1 MKKLTLL
8 FILLFLISCEK
19 DDGDSYAKDLIG
31 NWTGYKQNNSYY
43 ITSIT
48 TQTVTNPYIAGT
60 GLITLDGAE
69 EATLQYIYMYSSHGL
84 TQIAVAQKVFGI
96 TSEGNNY
103 ILNIYDYGDFGS
115 FSQLFKTSANASDTY
130 EGELEFSVESQT
142 ISVTGGA
149 LYHESVDDSVMIVG
163 TLSLVQSDVVSG
175 TAVEL
180 GNLDWIFENYE
191 FSMNIN
197 DDKTFEQ
204 IIITITGDTE
214 ETSGTWNADNDVI
227 TLHYPN
233 YSKTFSY
240 SVSATN
246 LDMTYNNDLC
256 VLTPDECLPQYEFMY
271 GMEAGSLEQVVQI
284 KTTYF
289 SK

>member
-31 NWTGYKQNNSYY
+31 NWTGYKQNNSYF

-48 TQTVTNPYIAGT
+48 TQTVTNPYITGT
-60 GLITLDGAE
+60 GSITLDGAE

-246 LDMTYNNDLC
+246 LEMTYNNDLC

>member
-8 FILLFLISCEK
+8 FILLFLISCAK

-60 GLITLDGAE
+60 GSITLDGAE

-115 FSQLFKTSANASDTY
+115 FSQLFKTSANVSDTY
-130 EGELEFSVESQT
+130 EGELEFSVEGQT

-214 ETSGTWNADNDVI
+214 ETSGTWNADNDEI

-240 SVSATN
+240 SVSATS
-246 LDMTYNNDLC
+246 LEMTYNNDLC

>member
-8 FILLFLISCEK
+8 FILLFLISCAK

-84 TQIAVAQKVFGI
+84 TQITVAQKVFGI

-130 EGELEFSVESQT
+130 EGELEFSVEGQT
-142 ISVTGGA
+142 VSLTGGA
-149 LYHESVDDSVMIVG
+149 LYHDSVDDSVMVVG
-163 TLSLVQSDVVSG
+163 TLSLVQSEVISG
-175 TAVEL
+175 TALQL
-180 GNLDWIFENYE
+180 GNLDWMFENYE

-240 SVSATN
+240 SVSATS
-246 LDMTYNNDLC
+246 LEMTYNNDLC

>member
-8 FILLFLISCEK
+8 FILLFLISCAK

-31 NWTGYKQNNSYY
+31 NWTGYKQNNSYF

-84 TQIAVAQKVFGI
+84 TQITVAQKVFGI

-130 EGELEFSVESQT
+130 EGELEFSVEGQT
-142 ISVTGGA
+142 VSLTGGA

-214 ETSGTWNADNDVI
+214 ETSGTWNADNDEI

-240 SVSATN
+240 SVSATS
-246 LDMTYNNDLC
+246 LEMTYNNDLC
-256 VLTPDECLPQYEFMY
+256 VLTPDECLPQYELMY
-271 GMEAGSLEQVVQI
+271 DMENGSLDQVVQV

>member
-31 NWTGYKQNNSYY
+31 NWTGYKQNNSYF

-48 TQTVTNPYIAGT
+48 TQTVTNPYITGT
-60 GLITLDGAE
+60 GSITLDGAE

-84 TQIAVAQKVFGI
+84 TQITVAQKVFGI

-130 EGELEFSVESQT
+130 EGELEFSVEGQT
-142 ISVTGGA
+142 VSLTGGA
-149 LYHESVDDSVMIVG
+149 LYHDSVDDSVMVVG
-163 TLSLVQSDVVSG
+163 TLSLVQSEVISG
-175 TAVEL
+175 TALQL
-180 GNLDWIFENYE
+180 GNLDWMFENYE

>member
-8 FILLFLISCEK
+8 FILLFLISCAK
-19 DDGDSYAKDLIG
+19 DDGGSYAKDLIG

-84 TQIAVAQKVFGI
+84 TQITVAQKVFGI

-130 EGELEFSVESQT
+130 EGELEFSVEGQT
-142 ISVTGGA
+142 VSLTGGA
-149 LYHESVDDSVMIVG
+149 LYHDSVDDSVMVVG
-163 TLSLVQSDVVSG
+163 TLSLVQSEVISG
-175 TAVEL
+175 TALQL
-180 GNLDWIFENYE
+180 GNLDWMFENYE

-214 ETSGTWNADNDVI
+214 ETSGTWNADNDEI

>member
-84 TQIAVAQKVFGI
+84 TQITVAQKVFGI

-130 EGELEFSVESQT
+130 EGELEFSVEGQT
-142 ISVTGGA
+142 VSLTGGA
-149 LYHESVDDSVMIVG
+149 LYHDSVDDSVMVVG
-163 TLSLVQSDVVSG
+163 TLSLVQSEVISG
-175 TAVEL
+175 TALQL
-180 GNLDWIFENYE
+180 GNLDWMFENYE

-214 ETSGTWNADNDVI
+214 ETSGTWNADSDEI

-240 SVSATN
+240 SVSATS
-246 LDMTYNNDLC
+246 LEMTYNNDLC

>member
-31 NWTGYKQNNSYY
+31 NWTGYKQNNSYF

-48 TQTVTNPYIAGT
+48 TQTVTNPYITGT
-60 GLITLDGAE
+60 GSITLDGAE

-130 EGELEFSVESQT
+130 EGELEFSVEGQT
-142 ISVTGGA
+142 VSLTGGA
-149 LYHESVDDSVMIVG
+149 LYHDSVDDSVMVVG
-163 TLSLVQSDVVSG
+163 TLSLVQSEVISG
-175 TAVEL
+175 TALQL
-180 GNLDWIFENYE
+180 GNLDWMFENYE

-256 VLTPDECLPQYEFMY
+256 VLTPDECLPQYELMY
-271 GMEAGSLEQVVQI
+271 DMEKGSLDQVVQV

>member
-8 FILLFLISCEK
+8 FILLFLISCAK

-84 TQIAVAQKVFGI
+84 TQITVAQKVFGI

-256 VLTPDECLPQYEFMY
+256 VLTPDECLPQYELMY
-271 GMEAGSLEQVVQI
+271 DMENGSLDQVVQV

>member
-8 FILLFLISCEK
+8 FILLFLISCAK

-84 TQIAVAQKVFGI
+84 TQITVAQKVFGI

-214 ETSGTWNADNDVI
+214 ETSGTWNADNDEI

-240 SVSATN
+240 SVSATS
-246 LDMTYNNDLC
+246 LEMTYNNDLC
-256 VLTPDECLPQYEFMY
+256 VLTPDECLPQYELMY
-271 GMEAGSLEQVVQI
+271 DMENGSLDQVVQV

>member
-8 FILLFLISCEK
+8 FILLFLISCAK

-84 TQIAVAQKVFGI
+84 TQITVAQKVFGI

-130 EGELEFSVESQT
+130 EGELEFSVEGQT
-142 ISVTGGA
+142 VSLTGGA
-149 LYHESVDDSVMIVG
+149 LYHDSVDDSVMVVG
-163 TLSLVQSDVVSG
+163 TLSLVQSEVISG
-175 TAVEL
+175 TALQL
-180 GNLDWIFENYE
+180 GNLDWMFENYE

-214 ETSGTWNADNDVI
+214 ETSGTWNADNDEI

-246 LDMTYNNDLC
+246 LEMTYNNDLC
-256 VLTPDECLPQYEFMY
+256 VLTPDECLPQYELMY
-271 GMEAGSLEQVVQI
+271 DMENGSLDQVVQV

>member
-8 FILLFLISCEK
+8 FILLFLISCAK

-130 EGELEFSVESQT
+130 EGELEFSVEGQT
-142 ISVTGGA
+142 VSLTGGA
-149 LYHESVDDSVMIVG
+149 LYHDSVDDSVMVVG
-163 TLSLVQSDVVSG
+163 TLSLVQSEVISG
-175 TAVEL
+175 TALQL
-180 GNLDWIFENYE
+180 GNLDWMFENYE

-246 LDMTYNNDLC
+246 LEMTYNNDLC

>member
-8 FILLFLISCEK
+8 FILLFLISCAK

-84 TQIAVAQKVFGI
+84 TQITVAQKVFGI

-149 LYHESVDDSVMIVG
+149 LYHDSVDDSVMVVG
-163 TLSLVQSDVVSG
+163 TLSLVQSEVISG
-175 TAVEL
+175 TALQL
-180 GNLDWIFENYE
+180 GNLDWMFENYE

>member
-8 FILLFLISCEK
+8 FILLFLISCAK

-84 TQIAVAQKVFGI
+84 TQITVAQKVFGI

-130 EGELEFSVESQT
+130 EGELEFSVEGQT
-142 ISVTGGA
+142 VSLTGGA
-149 LYHESVDDSVMIVG
+149 LYHDSVDDSVMVVG
-163 TLSLVQSDVVSG
+163 TLSLVQSEVISG
-175 TAVEL
+175 TALQL
-180 GNLDWIFENYE
+180 GNLDWMFENYE

-204 IIITITGDTE
+204 IIITITGDNE
-214 ETSGTWNADNDVI
+214 ETSGTWNADNDEI

-246 LDMTYNNDLC
+246 LEMTYNNDLC

>member
-31 NWTGYKQNNSYY
+31 NWTGYKQNNSYF

-48 TQTVTNPYIAGT
+48 TQTVTNPYITGT
-60 GLITLDGAE
+60 GSITLDGAE

>member
-8 FILLFLISCEK
+8 FILLFLISCAK

-84 TQIAVAQKVFGI
+84 TQITVAQKVFGI

-240 SVSATN
+240 SVSATS
-246 LDMTYNNDLC
+246 LEMTYNNDLC

>member
-8 FILLFLISCEK
+8 FILLFLISCAK

-84 TQIAVAQKVFGI
+84 TQITVAQKVFGI

-130 EGELEFSVESQT
+130 EGELEFSVEGQT
-142 ISVTGGA
+142 VSLTGGA
-149 LYHESVDDSVMIVG
+149 LYHDSVDDSVMVVG
-163 TLSLVQSDVVSG
+163 TLSLVQSEVISG
-175 TAVEL
+175 TALQL
-180 GNLDWIFENYE
+180 GNLDWMFENYE

-246 LDMTYNNDLC
+246 LDITYNNDLC

>member
-84 TQIAVAQKVFGI
+84 TQITVAQKVFGI

-130 EGELEFSVESQT
+130 EGELEFSVEGQT
-142 ISVTGGA
+142 VSLTGGA
-149 LYHESVDDSVMIVG
+149 LYHDSVDDSVMVVG
-163 TLSLVQSDVVSG
+163 TLSLVQSEVISG
-175 TAVEL
+175 TALQL
-180 GNLDWIFENYE
+180 GNLDWMFENYE

-246 LDMTYNNDLC
+246 LEMTYNNDLC
-256 VLTPDECLPQYEFMY
+256 VLTPDECLPQYELMY
-271 GMEAGSLEQVVQI
+271 DMENGSLDQVVQV

>member
-1 MKKLTLL
+1 
-8 FILLFLISCEK
+8 
-19 DDGDSYAKDLIG
+19 
-31 NWTGYKQNNSYY
+31 
-43 ITSIT
+43 
-48 TQTVTNPYIAGT
+48 
-60 GLITLDGAE
+60 
-69 EATLQYIYMYSSHGL
+69 SHGL
-84 TQIAVAQKVFGI
+84 TQITVAQKVFGI

-130 EGELEFSVESQT
+130 EGELEFSVEGQT
-142 ISVTGGA
+142 VSLTGGA
-149 LYHESVDDSVMIVG
+149 LYHDSVDDSVMVVG
-163 TLSLVQSDVVSG
+163 TLSLVQSEVISG
-175 TAVEL
+175 TALQL
-180 GNLDWIFENYE
+180 GNLDWMFENYE

>member
-31 NWTGYKQNNSYY
+31 NWTGYKQNNSYF

-84 TQIAVAQKVFGI
+84 TQITVAQKVFGI

-130 EGELEFSVESQT
+130 EGELEFSVEGQT
-142 ISVTGGA
+142 VSLTGGA
-149 LYHESVDDSVMIVG
+149 LYHDSVDDSVMVVG
-163 TLSLVQSDVVSG
+163 TLSLVQSEVISG
-175 TAVEL
+175 TALQL
-180 GNLDWIFENYE
+180 GNLDWMFENYE

>member
-31 NWTGYKQNNSYY
+31 NWTGYKQNNSYF

-84 TQIAVAQKVFGI
+84 TQITVAQKVFGI

-130 EGELEFSVESQT
+130 EGELEFSVEGQT
-142 ISVTGGA
+142 VSLTGGA
-149 LYHESVDDSVMIVG
+149 LYHDSVDDSVMVVG
-163 TLSLVQSDVVSG
+163 TLSLVQSEVISG
-175 TAVEL
+175 TALQL
-180 GNLDWIFENYE
+180 GNLDWMFENYE

-214 ETSGTWNADNDVI
+214 ETSGTWNADNDEI

-246 LDMTYNNDLC
+246 LEMTYNNDLC
-256 VLTPDECLPQYEFMY
+256 VLTPDECLPQYELMY
-271 GMEAGSLEQVVQI
+271 DMENGSLDQVVQV

>member
-8 FILLFLISCEK
+8 FILLFLISCAK

-31 NWTGYKQNNSYY
+31 NWTGYKQNNSYF

-48 TQTVTNPYIAGT
+48 TQTVTNPYITGT
-60 GLITLDGAE
+60 GSITLDGAE

-84 TQIAVAQKVFGI
+84 TQITVAQKVFGI

-130 EGELEFSVESQT
+130 EGELEFSVEGQT
-142 ISVTGGA
+142 VSLTGGA
-149 LYHESVDDSVMIVG
+149 LYHDSVDDSVMVVG
-163 TLSLVQSDVVSG
+163 TLSLVQSEVISG
-175 TAVEL
+175 TALQL
-180 GNLDWIFENYE
+180 GNLDWMFENYE

>member
-8 FILLFLISCEK
+8 FILLFLISCAK

-214 ETSGTWNADNDVI
+214 ETSGTWNADSDEI

-233 YSKTFSY
+233 YSNTFSY
-240 SVSATN
+240 SVSATS
-246 LDMTYNNDLC
+246 LEMTYNNDLC
-256 VLTPDECLPQYEFMY
+256 VLTPDECLPQYELMY
-271 GMEAGSLEQVVQI
+271 DMENGSLDQVVQV

>member
-31 NWTGYKQNNSYY
+31 NWTGYKQNNSYF

-48 TQTVTNPYIAGT
+48 TQTVTNPYITGT
-60 GLITLDGAE
+60 GSITLDGAE

-214 ETSGTWNADNDVI
+214 ETSGTWNADSDEI

-240 SVSATN
+240 SVSATS
-246 LDMTYNNDLC
+246 LEMTYNNDLC

-271 GMEAGSLEQVVQI
+271 GMEAGSLDQVVQI

>member
-8 FILLFLISCEK
+8 FILLFLISCAK
-19 DDGDSYAKDLIG
+19 DDGGSYAKDLIG

-214 ETSGTWNADNDVI
+214 ETSGTWNADSDEI

-240 SVSATN
+240 SVSATS
-246 LDMTYNNDLC
+246 LEMTYNNDLC
-256 VLTPDECLPQYEFMY
+256 VLTPDECLPQYELMY
-271 GMEAGSLEQVVQI
+271 DMENGSLDQVVQV

>member
-130 EGELEFSVESQT
+130 EGELEFSVEGQT
-142 ISVTGGA
+142 VSLTGGA
-149 LYHESVDDSVMIVG
+149 LYHDSVDDSVMVVG
-163 TLSLVQSDVVSG
+163 TLSLVQSEVISG
-175 TAVEL
+175 TALQL
-180 GNLDWIFENYE
+180 GNLDWMFENYE

-214 ETSGTWNADNDVI
+214 ETSGTWNADSDEI

>member
-8 FILLFLISCEK
+8 FILLFLISCAK

-31 NWTGYKQNNSYY
+31 NWTGYKQNNSYF

-84 TQIAVAQKVFGI
+84 TQITVAQKVFGI

-214 ETSGTWNADNDVI
+214 ETSGTWNADSDEI

-240 SVSATN
+240 SVSATS
-246 LDMTYNNDLC
+246 LEMTYNNDLC
-256 VLTPDECLPQYEFMY
+256 VLTPDECLPQYELMY
-271 GMEAGSLEQVVQI
+271 DMENGSLDQVVQV

>member
-31 NWTGYKQNNSYY
+31 NWTGYKQNNSYF

-48 TQTVTNPYIAGT
+48 TQTVTNPYITGT
-60 GLITLDGAE
+60 GSITLDGAE

-149 LYHESVDDSVMIVG
+149 LYHDSVDDSVMVVG
-163 TLSLVQSDVVSG
+163 TLSLVQSEVISG
-175 TAVEL
+175 TALQL
-180 GNLDWIFENYE
+180 GNLDWMFENYE

-246 LDMTYNNDLC
+246 LEMTYNNDLC

>member
-8 FILLFLISCEK
+8 FILLFLISCAK

-60 GLITLDGAE
+60 GSITLDGAE

-130 EGELEFSVESQT
+130 EGELEFSVEGQT
-142 ISVTGGA
+142 VSLTGGA
-149 LYHESVDDSVMIVG
+149 LYHDSVDDSVMVVG
-163 TLSLVQSDVVSG
+163 TLSLVQSEVISG
-175 TAVEL
+175 TALQL
-180 GNLDWIFENYE
+180 GNLDWMFENYE

>member
-31 NWTGYKQNNSYY
+31 NWTGYKQNNSYF

-84 TQIAVAQKVFGI
+84 TQITVAQKVFGI

-130 EGELEFSVESQT
+130 EGELEFSVEGQT
-142 ISVTGGA
+142 VSLTGGA
-149 LYHESVDDSVMIVG
+149 LYHDSVDDSVMVVG
-163 TLSLVQSDVVSG
+163 TLSLVQSEVISG
-175 TAVEL
+175 TALQL
-180 GNLDWIFENYE
+180 GNLDWMFENYE

-246 LDMTYNNDLC
+246 LEMTYNNDLC
-256 VLTPDECLPQYEFMY
+256 VLTPDECLPQYELMY
-271 GMEAGSLEQVVQI
+271 DMENGSLDQVVQV

>member
-84 TQIAVAQKVFGI
+84 TQITVAQKVFGI

-130 EGELEFSVESQT
+130 EGELEFSVEGQT
-142 ISVTGGA
+142 VSLTGGA
-149 LYHESVDDSVMIVG
+149 LYHDSVDDSVMVVG
-163 TLSLVQSDVVSG
+163 TLSLVQSEVISG
-175 TAVEL
+175 TALQL
-180 GNLDWIFENYE
+180 GNLDWMFENYE

-246 LDMTYNNDLC
+246 LEMTYNNDLC

>member
-31 NWTGYKQNNSYY
+31 NWTGYKQNNSYF

-84 TQIAVAQKVFGI
+84 TQITVAQKVFGI

-130 EGELEFSVESQT
+130 EGELEFSVEGQT
-142 ISVTGGA
+142 VSLTGGA
-149 LYHESVDDSVMIVG
+149 LYHDSVDDSVMVVG
-163 TLSLVQSDVVSG
+163 TLSLVQSEVISG
-175 TAVEL
+175 TALQL
-180 GNLDWIFENYE
+180 GNLDWMFENYE

-256 VLTPDECLPQYEFMY
+256 VLTPDECLPQYELMY
-271 GMEAGSLEQVVQI
+271 DMENGSLDQVVQV

>member
-8 FILLFLISCEK
+8 FILLFLISCAK

-84 TQIAVAQKVFGI
+84 TQITVAQKVFGI

-246 LDMTYNNDLC
+246 LEMTYNNDLC

>member
-8 FILLFLISCEK
+8 FILLFLISCAK

-84 TQIAVAQKVFGI
+84 TQITVAQKVFGI

-130 EGELEFSVESQT
+130 EGELEFSVEGQT
-142 ISVTGGA
+142 VSLTGGA
-149 LYHESVDDSVMIVG
+149 LYHDSVDDSVMVVG
-163 TLSLVQSDVVSG
+163 TLSLVQSEVISG
-175 TAVEL
+175 TALQL
-180 GNLDWIFENYE
+180 GNLDWMFENYE

>member
-31 NWTGYKQNNSYY
+31 NWTGYKQNNSYF

-48 TQTVTNPYIAGT
+48 TQTVTNPYITGT
-60 GLITLDGAE
+60 GSITLDGAE

-84 TQIAVAQKVFGI
+84 TQITVAQKVFGI

-130 EGELEFSVESQT
+130 EGELEFSVEGQT
-142 ISVTGGA
+142 VSLTGGA
-149 LYHESVDDSVMIVG
+149 LYHDSVDDSVMVVG
-163 TLSLVQSDVVSG
+163 TLSLVQSEVISG
-175 TAVEL
+175 TALQL
-180 GNLDWIFENYE
+180 GNLDWMFENYE

-214 ETSGTWNADNDVI
+214 ETSGTWNADNDEI

-246 LDMTYNNDLC
+246 LEMTYNNDLC

>member
-84 TQIAVAQKVFGI
+84 TQITVAQKVFGI

-130 EGELEFSVESQT
+130 EGELEFSVEGQT
-142 ISVTGGA
+142 VSLTGGA
-149 LYHESVDDSVMIVG
+149 LYHDSVDDSVMVVG
-163 TLSLVQSDVVSG
+163 TLSLVQSEVISG
-175 TAVEL
+175 TALQL
-180 GNLDWIFENYE
+180 GNLDWMFENYE

-214 ETSGTWNADNDVI
+214 ETSGTWNADNDEI

-246 LDMTYNNDLC
+246 LEMTYNNDLC

>member
-8 FILLFLISCEK
+8 FILLFLISCAK
-19 DDGDSYAKDLIG
+19 DDGGSYAKDLIG

-84 TQIAVAQKVFGI
+84 TQITVAQKVFGI

-130 EGELEFSVESQT
+130 EGELEFSVEGQT
-142 ISVTGGA
+142 VSLTGGA
-149 LYHESVDDSVMIVG
+149 LYHDSVDDSVMVVG
-163 TLSLVQSDVVSG
+163 TLSLVQSEVISG
-175 TAVEL
+175 TALQL
-180 GNLDWIFENYE
+180 GNLDWMFENYE

-214 ETSGTWNADNDVI
+214 ETSGTWNADNDEI

-246 LDMTYNNDLC
+246 LEMTYNNDLC

>member
-8 FILLFLISCEK
+8 FILLFLISCAK

-84 TQIAVAQKVFGI
+84 TQITVAQKVFGI

-130 EGELEFSVESQT
+130 EGELEFSVEGQT
-142 ISVTGGA
+142 VSLTGGA
-149 LYHESVDDSVMIVG
+149 LYHDSVDDSVMVVG
-163 TLSLVQSDVVSG
+163 TLSLVQSEVISG
-175 TAVEL
+175 TALQL
-180 GNLDWIFENYE
+180 GNLDWMFENYE

-214 ETSGTWNADNDVI
+214 ETSGTWNADNDEI

>member
-8 FILLFLISCEK
+8 FILLFLISCAK

-84 TQIAVAQKVFGI
+84 TQITVAQKVFGI

-130 EGELEFSVESQT
+130 EGELEFSVEGQT
-142 ISVTGGA
+142 VSLTGGA
-149 LYHESVDDSVMIVG
+149 LYHDSVDDSVMVVG
-163 TLSLVQSDVVSG
+163 TLSLVQSEVISG
-175 TAVEL
+175 TALQL
-180 GNLDWIFENYE
+180 GNLDWMFENYE

-214 ETSGTWNADNDVI
+214 ETSGTWNADNDEI

-246 LDMTYNNDLC
+246 LEMTYNNDLC

>member
-31 NWTGYKQNNSYY
+31 NWTGYKQNNSYF

-48 TQTVTNPYIAGT
+48 TQTVTNPYITGT
-60 GLITLDGAE
+60 GSITLDGAE

-130 EGELEFSVESQT
+130 EGELEFSVEGQT
-142 ISVTGGA
+142 VSLTGGA
-149 LYHESVDDSVMIVG
+149 LYHDSVDDSVMVVG
-163 TLSLVQSDVVSG
+163 TLSLVQSEVISG
-175 TAVEL
+175 TALQL
-180 GNLDWIFENYE
+180 GNLDWMFENYE